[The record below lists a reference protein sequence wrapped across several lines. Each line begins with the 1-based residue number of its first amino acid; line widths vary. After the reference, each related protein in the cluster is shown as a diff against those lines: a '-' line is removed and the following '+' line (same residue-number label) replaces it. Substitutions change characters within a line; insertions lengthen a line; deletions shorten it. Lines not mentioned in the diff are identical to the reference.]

1 MFYYTPADAPVTK
14 PDTKPILYSAAIFP
28 GLGQWHQ
35 KRLLAALLYGGI
47 GLMATL
53 LFLTMLSRHGLDA
66 IRVTRGAWTWGV
78 DPEETRAAFIPILKS
93 GGFLIG
99 VYLASLYDTWYAW
112 YRAMRAWRAAQTDQK
127 R

>member
-1 MFYYTPADAPVTK
+1 MFYATSTGAPATK

-35 KRLLAALLYGGI
+35 KRLPAAILYGGV
-47 GLMATL
+47 GMMATL
-53 LFLTMLSRHGLDA
+53 LFLLMLSRHGLDA

-78 DPEETRAAFIPILKS
+78 EPDEAREAFLPILKS
-93 GGFLIG
+93 GGFLLA
-99 VYLASLYDTWYAW
+99 VYLASVYDTWYAW
-112 YRAMRAWRAAQTDQK
+112 YRAWRAWRAAESDQK